1 MVIVNAKKVKTA
13 AVNTP
18 ILPVGSWSRKFAAR
32 KSSDREGSCHA
43 AAAAATTISMAAP
56 VTCLFSHLDVVS

>member
-1 MVIVNAKKVKTA
+1 MVIVNEKKVKTA

-32 KSSDREGSCHA
+32 KSSDREGSSCH
-43 AAAAATTISMAAP
+43 AAAATTISMAAP